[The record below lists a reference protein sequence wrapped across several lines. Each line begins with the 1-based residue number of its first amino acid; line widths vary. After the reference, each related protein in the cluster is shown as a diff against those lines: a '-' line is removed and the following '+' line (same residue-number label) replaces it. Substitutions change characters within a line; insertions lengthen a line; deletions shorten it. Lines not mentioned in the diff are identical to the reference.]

1 MARSK
6 RKVAK
11 KGAKEAA
18 EAARPYVQRLVEDDD
33 LRENLRE
40 AYENARDAYN
50 RAADGKGAKA
60 IIDDSRIHDNLTSAA
75 QSLRSASDAL
85 RDAEKNP
92 SGDSGGGFGKV
103 LFAGLIGAVLA
114 LVLSEDLRK
123 AVLDQLFGAEEDF
136 EYVSSTAPAQTTP
149 SPVAP
154 PGA

>member
-1 MARSK
+1 MARTK

-33 LRENLRE
+33 LRDNLRE
-40 AYENARDAYN
+40 AYESARDAYN
-50 RAADGKGAKA
+50 RAVDGKGAKA
-60 IIDDSRIHDNLTSAA
+60 LIDDSRIHDNLTSAA
-75 QSLRSASDAL
+75 QSLRSASEAL
-85 RDAEKNP
+85 RDAEKHP
-92 SGDSGGGFGKV
+92 SPDSGGGFGKV
-103 LFAGLIGAVLA
+103 VVFAVVGAILA

-123 AVLDQLFGAEEDF
+123 TVLDQLFGAEEDF
-136 EYVSSTAPAQTTP
+136 EYTSTTAPSQTVP